1 MSERPI
7 WVAEAWTVTEL
18 LNAGWMQADLDWER
32 AMADGVAAI
41 AADDMPAAK
50 ELTAQCVQLARAHFD
65 ADDPRLATSLANY
78 GICLKTLGRTEDGER
93 LLQEARALW
102 DSCDTWV
109 ENMTAPRAARSSLF
123 HLRMEQKHR
132 ATYEERWRVKWRELV
147 SEARDCLGTP
157 ASAEESPAVLAQGAA
172 ERWTRERPAMLND
185 TRKLMAAALLLLRP
199 VNSFKF

>member
-7 WVAEAWTVTEL
+7 WVVETWTVTEL

-32 AMADGVAAI
+32 AMADGVAAVGTG
-41 AADDMPAAK
+41 DMPAAK
-50 ELTAQCVQLARAHFD
+50 ELTAQCVQLARTHFD

-78 GICLKTLGRTEDGER
+78 GTCLKMLGRTEDGER
-93 LLQEARALW
+93 LLGEARALW
-102 DSCDTWV
+102 AGCDRWV
-109 ENMTAPRAARSSLF
+109 DNMTAPRAARSSLF

-132 ATYEERWRVKWRELV
+132 ATYEERWRIKWRELV
-147 SEARDCLGTP
+147 GEARDCLGTP
-157 ASAEESPAVLAQGAA
+157 ASVDESPAVLAQSAP

-199 VNSFKF
+199 VTAA